1 MASNPPFL
9 VEDTDEDFFDK
20 LVNDDDDDFKPAPLL
35 ASKVGSNIVDDNDN
49 DSDEAKAFA
58 NLSISDVGT
67 GLEDLET
74 VGSSIGE
81 EDIKPSSSVNKDHK
95 DESAS
100 VNTTHVEKVRPLVS
114 SNSFAFDSVNEGPD
128 NEATQLK
135 EPLGSTASEDHGSGG
150 AAGVKEVQWSA
161 FASDSVENG
170 RNAFGSYPDF
180 FNAFGDGPI
189 EEIAKEDNLI
199 STKPANDYSQQFQG
213 DQVHTT
219 TGVQANVNDYS
230 QQLQGDQAYATAGGQ
245 GVDGQDPNS
254 SQYWENL
261 YPGWKYDASTGQWYQ
276 VDESYNA
283 TASAQGAYD
292 PNSASDWTA
301 SNEKSEV
308 SYLQQTAQSVA
319 GAVAETGTTESI
331 TSWNSVSQASQTN
344 ESLSQWNQASQDN
357 TVYPS
362 HMTFD
367 PQYPGWYYDTN
378 LQEWHSLDEYNSQS
392 TVQAQ
397 NQVNQ
402 NGFGATDTYYGND
415 QKTYGGQGEL
425 EQAKS
430 EVYSNQGQDYNWNGS
445 FSNAEQQSSTM
456 WQPNTVANSAPMSD
470 FRANQQVSN
479 NYGTNFRVDNHVN
492 QQQSYNYGTTAL
504 SFNKASQINNEFPVS
519 GSQSFAH
526 GGSFSQP
533 FSQTLEQ
540 NEMMSVS
547 KAYGNQ
553 NQFQQAVQSGH
564 QVPYAVTAGRSS
576 AGRPPHALVT
586 FGFGGKLIVMKDSTA
601 LGNASYGSQDS
612 KSGSISVLNVA
623 EAVTGGVDASNS
635 GASVHDYFHA
645 LCQQS
650 FPGPLA
656 GGNVGGKDLNR
667 WIDERITHC
676 GTSDVDYRQAEV
688 LRLLLSLLKIAVQ
701 HYGKLRSPFG
711 SDTTLKENDAPE
723 LAVARLFA
731 SVKGIAEHNNYGALA
746 HCLQQVPSEG
756 QIRETAAEVQT
767 LLVSGS
773 KKEALLRAQEGQL
786 WGPALVLAAQ
796 LGDQFYVD
804 TVKKMALRQ
813 LVPGSPL
820 RTLCLLIA
828 GQPADVFAADA
839 TTDSSNPGAV
849 NMSAQPAQAQLT
861 VNGMLDD
868 WEDNLA
874 VITANR
880 TKDDELVLIHLGD
893 CLWKER
899 SNIIAA
905 HICYLVAEANFE
917 PYSDSARVCLIGAD
931 HWKHPRTYA
940 SPEAIQRTEV
950 YEYSKLLGNS
960 QFTLLPFQPYKLIY
974 AHMLAEVGR
983 VSDSLKYCQVVSK
996 SLKTGRA
1003 PEVETWRQLVISL
1016 EDRIK
1021 THQAVRICTLVRHL
1035 LLLLIFL
1042 KKGGFT
1048 NLAPGKLVGKLL
1060 NLFDSTAHRV
1070 VGGLPPPVPSTSGV
1084 GAQYDHHHQ
1093 PKGPRVSTSQSTMA
1107 MSSLMPSASMEPINQ
1122 TDGNNRGIMHNRSA
1136 SEPDFGRSPRQDQE
1150 DTSKEN
1156 SADSR
1161 SKASGNNTSRFSRF
1175 GFGSHLFQKTVG
1187 LVLKTRQDK
1196 QAKLGETNKFYYD
1209 EKLKRWVEEGTDP
1222 PAEEAALP
1230 PPPTMAT
1237 FQNGTSDYNLKSALR
1252 TESVSSGSSDFG
1264 SPTPPPSIN
1273 SGIPPIPAASNQFSA
1288 RGRMGVRARYVD
1300 TFNQGGGNP
1309 TNLFQ
1314 SPSVPTIQP
1323 KTSPNPKFFVPTAA
1337 PTAEQQATD
1346 PAPDNFQPQT
1356 TPNIQTPNIQTP
1368 SMSSRTSP
1376 SPSPSTAMGMP
1387 RFASMDDISKGGT
1400 SASTSTSSF
1409 SNQPISLQSR
1419 RTLSWSGSAN
1429 EDLSASGNNEFK
1441 AFGGMGMGPPPT
1453 FTPNKIGFTHPSNDD
1468 LQESGGSAE
1477 IAKERAPLC

>member
-35 ASKVGSNIVDDNDN
+35 SSREESNTVDDNDL
-49 DSDEAKAFA
+49 DEAKAFA

-74 VGSSIGE
+74 VGIGE
-81 EDIKPSSSVNKDHK
+81 EDIKACSSINKDYK
-95 DESAS
+95 DESA
-100 VNTTHVEKVRPLVS
+100 NTHVEQTRPLVN
-114 SNSFAFDSVNEGPD
+114 SNSFAFDSVNEEAD
-128 NEATQLK
+128 NEATGLK
-135 EPLGSTASEDHGSGG
+135 EPLDSTASENHGSGG
-150 AAGVKEVQWSA
+150 TAGVKEVQWSA

-170 RNAFGSYPDF
+170 QNAFGSYPDF
-180 FNAFGDGPI
+180 FNAFGDSPVDQIG
-189 EEIAKEDNLI
+189 KEDNLI
-199 STKPANDYSQQFQG
+199 SSKPNNASGSTANNSLQVENINDYSQQFQV
-213 DQVHTT
+213 DQVYAT
-219 TGVQANVNDYS
+219 TGEQENANDYL
-230 QQLQGDQAYATAGGQ
+230 QQLQGDHANATMVEQ
-245 GVDGQDPNS
+245 GIDGQDLNS
-254 SQYWENL
+254 SQYWENV
-261 YPGWKYDASTGQWYQ
+261 YPGWRYDANTRQWYQ

-283 TASAQGAYD
+283 TASAQGAYNS
-292 PNSASDWTA
+292 NSASDWTA

-308 SYLQQTAQSVA
+308 SYLQQSAQSVA

-331 TSWNSVSQASQTN
+331 TSWNSVSQSSHTN
-344 ESLSQWNQASQDN
+344 ESLSQWNQASQGN

-362 HMTFD
+362 HMAFD
-367 PQYPGWYYDTN
+367 PQYPGWYYDMN
-378 LQEWHSLDEYNSQS
+378 LQEWRSLDEYNSQS

-397 NQVNQ
+397 DQVNQ
-402 NGFGATDTYYGND
+402 NGFGATNTYYGND
-415 QKTYGGQGEL
+415 QKTFGGQGEL
-425 EQAKS
+425 EQSGS
-430 EVYSNQGQDYNWNGS
+430 EAFSSQGQDYNWNGS

-456 WQPNTVANSAPMSD
+456 WQPNTAANSAPLSD
-470 FRANQQVSN
+470 FKGNQQVSN
-479 NYGTNFRVDNHVN
+479 HYGTNFQVDNHVN
-492 QQQSYNYGTTAL
+492 QQQSYSYGTTAS
-504 SFNKASQINNEFPVS
+504 SFNKASQVNNEFPVS
-519 GSQSFAH
+519 GSQSFVH
-526 GGSFSQP
+526 RGSFSQP
-533 FSQTLEQ
+533 LEQ
-540 NEMMSVS
+540 NEMMNVS

-553 NQFQQAVQSGH
+553 NQLSYSQQPVQSGH
-564 QVPYAVTAGRSS
+564 QISYASTAGRSS

-601 LGNASYGSQDS
+601 FVNASYGSQDS
-612 KSGSISVLNVA
+612 KPGSISVLNLA
-623 EAVTGGVDASNS
+623 EAVTGGVDVPSS
-635 GASVHDYFHA
+635 GASVHDYFHS

-656 GGNVGGKDLNR
+656 GGNVGGKELNR
-667 WIDERITHC
+667 WIDERITHS
-676 GTSDVDYRQAEV
+676 GTSDVDYRQGEV
-688 LRLLLSLLKIAVQ
+688 LRLLLSLLKIALQ

-731 SVKGIAEHNNYGALA
+731 SVKGSAEYNNYGAFA

-767 LLVSGS
+767 LLVSGR

-804 TVKKMALRQ
+804 TVKKMALHQ

-828 GQPADVFAADA
+828 GQPADVFAPDA
-839 TTDSSNPGAV
+839 TTDGSIHGAV
-849 NMSAQPAQAQLT
+849 NMSEKPAQAQLS

-874 VITANR
+874 VVTANR

-917 PYSDSARVCLIGAD
+917 PYSDSARLCLIGAD
-931 HWKHPRTYA
+931 HWNHPRTYA
-940 SPEAIQRTEV
+940 CPEAIQRTEV

-1021 THQAVRICTLVRHL
+1021 THQQ
-1035 LLLLIFL
+1035 
-1042 KKGGFT
+1042 GGFT

-1070 VGGLPPPVPSTSGV
+1070 VGGLPPPIPSTSG
-1084 GAQYDHHHQ
+1084 GSAQYDHHHQ

-1122 TDGNNRGIMHNRSA
+1122 AEGNNRGIMHNRSA
-1136 SEPDFGRSPRQDQE
+1136 SEPDFGRSPRQ
-1150 DTSKEN
+1150 
-1156 SADSR
+1156 
-1161 SKASGNNTSRFSRF
+1161 
-1175 GFGSHLFQKTVG
+1175 
-1187 LVLKTRQDK
+1187 
-1196 QAKLGETNKFYYD
+1196 
-1209 EKLKRWVEEGTDP
+1209 EKYIL
-1222 PAEEAALP
+1222 
-1230 PPPTMAT
+1230 M
-1237 FQNGTSDYNLKSALR
+1237 
-1252 TESVSSGSSDFG
+1252 
-1264 SPTPPPSIN
+1264 
-1273 SGIPPIPAASNQFSA
+1273 
-1288 RGRMGVRARYVD
+1288 
-1300 TFNQGGGNP
+1300 
-1309 TNLFQ
+1309 
-1314 SPSVPTIQP
+1314 
-1323 KTSPNPKFFVPTAA
+1323 
-1337 PTAEQQATD
+1337 
-1346 PAPDNFQPQT
+1346 
-1356 TPNIQTPNIQTP
+1356 
-1368 SMSSRTSP
+1368 
-1376 SPSPSTAMGMP
+1376 
-1387 RFASMDDISKGGT
+1387 KG
-1400 SASTSTSSF
+1400 
-1409 SNQPISLQSR
+1409 
-1419 RTLSWSGSAN
+1419 
-1429 EDLSASGNNEFK
+1429 K
-1441 AFGGMGMGPPPT
+1441 
-1453 FTPNKIGFTHPSNDD
+1453 
-1468 LQESGGSAE
+1468 
-1477 IAKERAPLC
+1477 